1 MFIEWFP
8 QVSENIQLRTGRP
21 MAAEGPISRRGS
33 GMRLAT
39 WDQWEQSE
47 GEHDVKQKEGSA
59 RHRKKAGPV
68 FLSGESHG
76 QRSLAATVHGVTKSW
91 TRLSDFD
98 KATCQQYLTSCG
110 VPTPM
115 RANFRNS
122 PKNMPANN
130 QICVCFRELMTP
142 D

>member
-59 RHRKKAGPV
+59 RHRKKAGDLGPR
-68 FLSGESHG
+68 E
-76 QRSLAATVHGVTKSW
+76 QEE
-91 TRLSDFD
+91 
-98 KATCQQYLTSCG
+98 CG
-110 VPTPM
+110 VHWG
-115 RANFRNS
+115 
-122 PKNMPANN
+122 
-130 QICVCFRELMTP
+130 
-142 D
+142 